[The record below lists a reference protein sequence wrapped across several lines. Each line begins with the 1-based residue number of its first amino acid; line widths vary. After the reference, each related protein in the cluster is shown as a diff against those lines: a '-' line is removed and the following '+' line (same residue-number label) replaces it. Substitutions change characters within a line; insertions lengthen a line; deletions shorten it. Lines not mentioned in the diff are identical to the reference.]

1 MANRVYNFAAGPAA
15 MPLPVLEQA
24 ARELTDCGGT
34 GMSVME
40 MSHRSPAFEEII
52 ASAEAGLR
60 RLMTVSYTHLD
71 VYKRQ
76 VLTMP
81 SIRPLRLTN
90 QLLMMAL

>member
-60 RLMTVSYTHLD
+60 RLMKTTRCCSF
-71 VYKRQ
+71 RG
-76 VLTMP
+76 
-81 SIRPLRLTN
+81 
-90 QLLMMAL
+90 ALPCSFPWCL